1 MFFPQR
7 DTSYTDHS
15 STPNFPSLCLSC
27 LSPFTLKLSFSCSF
41 RFVLWSAEF
50 NQRHLWDHALGIF
63 SRSLAGLAVAT
74 QLNIMV
80 SPLSDSCNIQLFS
93 SKQWVPVSSS
103 PFYEWLLMWP
113 ASCRSNANSYSH
125 MTQDCNDCT
134 EYRGY
139 HFWVFNPISHVFPSL
154 SPLCSLS
161 FKGVD
166 EYCLGLSPQHSLVYY
181 INLWQPQFSEVTTIY
196 YWKESLLLLRLMN
209 FIYGYKYWCL
219 RKFNT
224 ISV

>member
-27 LSPFTLKLSFSCSF
+27 LSPFTLKLSFSCLF

-93 SKQWVPVSSS
+93 SKQWVAVRSS

-139 HFWVFNPISHVFPSL
+139 HFWVLTPSL
-154 SPLCSLS
+154 TYFLPSLHYVPWALKELMS
-161 FKGVD
+161 IHVLFRA
-166 EYCLGLSPQHSLVYY
+166 EPSAFTCLLY
-181 INLWQPQFSEVTTIY
+181 
-196 YWKESLLLLRLMN
+196 ESLAATILWSYHYLLLKREPSPVKADEL
-209 FIYGYKYWCL
+209 YLWL
-219 RKFNT
+219 
-224 ISV
+224 